1 MAKLDIGHIVTD
13 PDPEDGQ
20 ARYDQL
26 PTEAID
32 HMIAA
37 FKHKAGLG
45 PHPGQYQGPE
55 VKNPNALPPERS

>member
-1 MAKLDIGHIVTD
+1 MPDLDVGHIYTN

-20 ARYDQL
+20 AQYDEL
-26 PTEAID
+26 PPEAVD

-45 PHPGQYQGPE
+45 PHPGKYQGPE
-55 VKNPNALPPERS
+55 VKNPNAPPERS